1 VRKIFAA
8 LEGRL
13 AKLDCLNKPG
23 FLCQIAADRLL
34 RKNIRVGLVGWP
46 VPRAD
51 VAAQA

>member
-34 RKNIRVGLVGWP
+34 RKNIRVAASLVGQF
-46 VPRAD
+46 AS
-51 VAAQA
+51 